1 MNQKLLN
8 RPQNARKSRKPNFT
22 LRTIEKEVPQGAV
35 ISPILFNIMVS
46 DFIEN
51 ERNKSLLFSDY
62 VTIFA
67 QVHKGTGH
75 K

>member
-1 MNQKLLN
+1 MRVRVGNQISHYEL
-8 RPQNARKSRKPNFT
+8 
-22 LRTIEKEVPQGAV
+22 IEKGVPQGAV

-62 VTIFA
+62 VTILA

>member
-1 MNQKLLN
+1 MRVRVGNKISHYEL
-8 RPQNARKSRKPNFT
+8 
-22 LRTIEKEVPQGAV
+22 IENGVSQGAV